1 MALVAFAITPP
12 AVAAGA
18 EVTRNPPGGP
28 FAPAARV
35 RWPVRGDVS
44 AAAFE
49 GGHGWACHNPEP
61 VVRLVGKQVSK
72 HFIGARRWPLP
83 AEITVG
89 VKRLVCAVEPG
100 QTLGV
105 VGESGSGRSTL
116 ARLMLGLLEPASGH
130 TSP

>member
-1 MALVAFAITPP
+1 
-12 AVAAGA
+12 
-18 EVTRNPPGGP
+18 
-28 FAPAARV
+28 
-35 RWPVRGDVS
+35 VS
-44 AAAFE
+44 
-49 GGHGWACHNPEP
+49 
-61 VVRLVGKQVSK
+61 LVGKQVSK

-89 VKRLVCAVEPG
+89 VERLVCAVEPG